1 MFCLSKGHYYLDRI
15 PRSSPFYKILFSSS
29 AIWSWI
35 SSTPRPETTQI
46 QVLLSKYSLSVE
58 VLIALGSLNCSHSL
72 AFPSHLSISLGGDH
86 CDFSFF
92 PKEYILTSWGH
103 ITVTVALP
111 IFSPCLLASRAQF
124 YFSHIAAVY
133 YPLTVMLFPTSM
145 ASNTGNAC
153 CINISPPGMT
163 TLLSL
168 QG

>member
-58 VLIALGSLNCSHSL
+58 VLIALVSLNCSHSL

-133 YPLTVMLFPTSM
+133 YPLTVMLFLTSM